1 MKKPIVKT
9 NNITKLYPGTVALDS
24 VDFDLHS
31 GEVHVLFGE
40 NGAGKSTLISMLA
53 GSNSPTS
60 GTLTI
65 DDKEVKFSSVADAQ
79 AHGVY
84 TVFQEFSLIPTMN
97 VAQNLFLG
105 REPKNGIF
113 IDYKTMKIKSQKIL
127 TELGFNINPTRLV
140 SALSRAEQQMVEI
153 AKALMGNV
161 KVLILDEPTASL
173 TDREVDHLFKFIL
186 DLKAKG
192 VGIVYISHRMQEF
205 DRIGDRITILRDGA
219 KIDTVHVKDTDEQ
232 KLVELMTGRQI
243 AGIYPEI
250 STDFGE
256 DILKV
261 DSLTSV
267 GVNNA
272 SFTIK
277 SGEVLGISG
286 LVGSG
291 KSRLCRLIMGLG
303 TIFNGQVQFKGEDIT
318 SLSTRDVMKHGIYYL
333 SPDRKAEGL
342 DLASTSISNLE
353 INLVMSELSQGKK
366 WINWQK
372 IKTEAHNIS
381 DHIELND
388 DYRNKMVSQ
397 LSGGNQQKVLFGK
410 CFSQDAELIIFD
422 EPTVGVDMGTR
433 SALYQMIK
441 QLAEDGKAVI
451 IISSDLP
458 EVMNLSHRL
467 IVMNKGRIAA
477 TLDKAEISEDKILKH
492 FFEESH

>member
-1 MKKPIVKT
+1 MAHPIVKT
-9 NNITKLYPGTVALDS
+9 NNITKLYPGTIALDN
-24 VDFDLHS
+24 VDFDLYS

-60 GTLTI
+60 GTLSI
-65 DDKEVKFSSVADAQ
+65 DGEQVKFTSVADAQ

-105 REPKNGIF
+105 REPKSGIF
-113 IDYKTMKIKSQKIL
+113 IDHKKMKLKSQEIL
-127 TELGFNINPTRLV
+127 VELGFNIDPHKLV

-153 AKALMGNV
+153 AKATMGDV

-173 TDREVDHLFKFIL
+173 TDLEVDQLFEFII
-186 DLKAKG
+186 DLKKKG
-192 VGIVYISHRMQEF
+192 VGIIYISHRMHEF
-205 DRIGDRITILRDGA
+205 DRIGDRVTILRDGA
-219 KIDTVHVKDTDEQ
+219 VIDTVYIKDTNEQ
-232 KLVELMTGRQI
+232 ELVELMTGRNI
-243 AGIYPEI
+243 ASIYPEI
-250 STDFGE
+250 ESNLGE
-256 DILKV
+256 EILNV
-261 DSLTSV
+261 NSLTSM
-267 GVNNA
+267 GVNEA
-272 SFTIK
+272 SFSIK
-277 SGEVLGISG
+277 SGEILGIAG

-303 TIFNGQVQFKGEDIT
+303 NVVSGEVLFKNQVIT
-318 SLSTRDVMKHGIYYL
+318 GLATRNIMERGIYYL

-342 DLASTSISNLE
+342 NLANSSLSNLE
-353 INLVMSELSQGKK
+353 INLVMSELSRGKK

-372 IKTEAHNIS
+372 IKTNAHDIS
-381 DHIELND
+381 DHIQLNV
-388 DYRNKMVSQ
+388 DYRKKIVSQ

-410 CFSQDAELIIFD
+410 CFAQNAELIIFD

-433 SALYQMIK
+433 SALYLMIK

-477 TLDKAEISEDKILKH
+477 TLDKTEISEDKILKH